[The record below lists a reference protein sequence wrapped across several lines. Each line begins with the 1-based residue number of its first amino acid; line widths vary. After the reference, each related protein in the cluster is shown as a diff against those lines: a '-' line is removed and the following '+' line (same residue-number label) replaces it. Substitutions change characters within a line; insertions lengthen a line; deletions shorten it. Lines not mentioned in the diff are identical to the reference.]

1 MCLISS
7 DYAQLVGDVSSLI
20 QLAILIVGIGR
31 VAEMRKGF
39 VDPTYR
45 SRAFWSGFLMA
56 VIAVT
61 NATSLIP
68 LPDGIAGSLISNLPF
83 LAIIGVCFAFVDRTA
98 IVGIRSDFFHR
109 NILGWMQVRFPL
121 GVVMA
126 GSLVYGTIAF
136 NLPEST
142 APSPPL
148 WDQIGMNQVPIVA
161 VGLLGFGAVVIII
174 ASRRT
179 SDQTLRK
186 NIRLLGIALGWFVL
200 ALVGFAIVPYSD
212 VSNVVGS
219 LLTIL
224 ATYFLYLSAMSLT
237 PLGRTI
243 REESK

>member
-1 MCLISS
+1 MSS
-7 DYAQLVGDVSSLI
+7 DLAQLVGDASSLI

-31 VAEMRKGF
+31 VAQMRKGF

-56 VIAVT
+56 VIAVS
-61 NATSLIP
+61 NATPLIP
-68 LPDGIAGSLISNLPF
+68 LPNSVLGSLISNLPF
-83 LAIIGVCFAFVDRTA
+83 LAIIGVCLAFVDRTA

-109 NILGWMQVRFPL
+109 DILGWVRVRVPA

-126 GSLVYGTIAF
+126 GSLVYGVVAINA
-136 NLPEST
+136 PEST

-148 WDQIGMNQVPIVA
+148 WDLIGMFQVFIVA
-161 VGLLGFGAVVIII
+161 IGLLGFGAVVIII

-179 SDQTLRK
+179 PDQTLKK

-200 ALVGFAIVPYSD
+200 ALAVFFVAPWSD
-212 VSNVVGS
+212 VATVVGS

-243 REESK
+243 REEN

>member
-1 MCLISS
+1 MSS
-7 DYAQLVGDVSSLI
+7 DYAQLVSDASSLI
-20 QLAILIVGIGR
+20 QLSILIVGIGR

-45 SRAFWSGFLMA
+45 SRAFWSGFLMV

-61 NATSLIP
+61 NATGLIP
-68 LPDGIAGSLISNLPF
+68 LPSGIAGSLISNLPF
-83 LAIIGVCFAFVDRTA
+83 MAIIGVCFAFVDRTA
-98 IVGIRSDFFHR
+98 IVGMKSDFFHR
-109 NILGWMQVRFPL
+109 NILGWMQVRIPL
-121 GVVMA
+121 DVVMA

-136 NLPEST
+136 TAPEST

-148 WDQIGMNQVPIVA
+148 WDLIGMFQILIVA

-179 SDQTLRK
+179 PDQTLKK

-200 ALVGFAIVPYSD
+200 ALVNFSIVPSAD
-212 VSNVVGS
+212 VATVIGS

>member
-1 MCLISS
+1 MSS
-7 DYAQLVGDVSSLI
+7 DYAQLVSDASSLI
-20 QLAILIVGIGR
+20 QIAILIVGIGR

-39 VDPTYR
+39 VDSTYR
-45 SRAFWSGFLMA
+45 SRAFWSGFLMV

-68 LPDGIAGSLISNLPF
+68 LPNGVAGSLISSLPF

-109 NILGWMQVRFPL
+109 NILSWTRIRIPA

-126 GSLVYGTIAF
+126 GSLVYGLIAF
-136 NLPEST
+136 TAPEST

-148 WDQIGMNQVPIVA
+148 WDLIGTFQVFIVA

-179 SDQTLRK
+179 PDQTLKK

-200 ALVGFAIVPYSD
+200 ALVVFVIVPYSD

>member
-1 MCLISS
+1 MSS
-7 DYAQLVGDVSSLI
+7 DYTQFVSDASNII
-20 QLAILIVGIGR
+20 QLAILAFGIGR

-45 SRAFWSGFLMA
+45 SRAFWSGLLMA
-56 VIAVT
+56 VVALT

-68 LPDGIAGSLISNLPF
+68 LPNGIAESIIGSLPL
-83 LAIIGVCFAFVDRTA
+83 LAIIGVAFAFVDRTA
-98 IVGIRSDFFHR
+98 VVGIRSDFFHR
-109 NILGWMQVRFPL
+109 NVLGWTQVRIPAAF
-121 GVVMA
+121 VMA
-126 GSLVYGTIAF
+126 GSLAYGVIAL
-136 NLPEST
+136 NVPESN

-148 WDQIGMNQVPIVA
+148 WDLIGIYQVFVIA
-161 VGLLGFGAVVIII
+161 IGLLGFGAVVIII

-179 SDQTLRK
+179 PDQTLKK

-200 ALVGFAIVPYSD
+200 SLVAFLLP
-212 VSNVVGS
+212 VSNDLATVAGA

-243 REESK
+243 REPSE

>member
-1 MCLISS
+1 MSS
-7 DYAQLVGDVSSLI
+7 DYAQFVSDASSII
-20 QLAILIVGIGR
+20 QLAILVVGIGR

-45 SRAFWSGFLMA
+45 SRAFWSGLLMA
-56 VIAVT
+56 VVALT

-68 LPDGIAGSLISNLPF
+68 LSNGIAGSIIGSLPL
-83 LAIIGVCFAFVDRTA
+83 LAIIGVAFAFVDRTA

-109 NILGWMQVRFPL
+109 NILGWMRVRIPATF
-121 GVVMA
+121 VMA
-126 GSLVYGTIAF
+126 GSLAYGIIAL
-136 NLPEST
+136 NVPESN

-148 WDQIGMNQVPIVA
+148 WDLIGIFQVFIVA

-179 SDQTLRK
+179 PDQTLKK

-200 ALVGFAIVPYSD
+200 SLVAFLLPF
-212 VSNVVGS
+212 SNDLATVVGA

-243 REESK
+243 REVSR

>member
-1 MCLISS
+1 MSS
-7 DYAQLVGDVSSLI
+7 DYAQLVGDASGLI

-56 VIAVT
+56 VIAVS

-68 LPDGIAGSLISNLPF
+68 LPNGVLGSLIFSLPF
-83 LAIIGVCFAFVDRTA
+83 LGIIGVCFAFVDRTA
-98 IVGIRSDFFHR
+98 IVGMKSDFFHR
-109 NILGWMQVRFPL
+109 NILGWTQVRIPS

-126 GSLVYGTIAF
+126 GSLAYGIIAL
-136 NLPEST
+136 NVPEST

-148 WDQIGMNQVPIVA
+148 WELIGMYQIFIVA

-179 SDQTLRK
+179 PDQTLKK

-200 ALVGFAIVPYSD
+200 ALADFAIVPSGD
-212 VSNVVGS
+212 VSTVVGS
-219 LLTIL
+219 LLTVL

>member
-1 MCLISS
+1 MSS
-7 DYAQLVGDVSSLI
+7 DYAQFVSDASSII

-45 SRAFWSGFLMA
+45 SRAFWSGLLMA

-68 LPDGIAGSLISNLPF
+68 LPNGIAGSLISSLPF

-98 IVGIRSDFFHR
+98 IVGMKSDFFHR
-109 NILGWMQVRFPL
+109 NILGWMQARIPL
-121 GVVMA
+121 GAVMA
-126 GSLVYGTIAF
+126 GSLVCGTIAL
-136 NLPEST
+136 NVPEST

-148 WDQIGMNQVPIVA
+148 WDLIGMYQISIVA
-161 VGLLGFGAVVIII
+161 AGLLGFGAVVIII

-179 SDQTLRK
+179 PDQTLKK

-212 VSNVVGS
+212 WSNVVGS

-243 REESK
+243 WEESK